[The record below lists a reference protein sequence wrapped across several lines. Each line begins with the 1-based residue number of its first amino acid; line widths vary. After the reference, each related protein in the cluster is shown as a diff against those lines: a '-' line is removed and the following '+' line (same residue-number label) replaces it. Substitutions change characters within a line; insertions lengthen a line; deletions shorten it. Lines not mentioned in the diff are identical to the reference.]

1 MPIGDA
7 GKIHEHC
14 GDLVRAARDARE
26 KDISIRVGD
35 VRDALGLRH
44 DDAAIDICQVLETIT
59 FRANNRVRFI
69 RKARPN
75 QGMDTVYR
83 FKLLGK

>member
-59 FRANNRVRFI
+59 FRANNRVACI
-69 RKARPN
+69 EKAGPK
-75 QGMDTVYR
+75 QGVNTVYS
-83 FKLLGK
+83 FNLLE